1 MHIASTFFHFFA
13 FSFISGKKIT
23 GIFRDKEFPCPAA
36 ARSAYK
42 FKTAFVFFFKRLQK
56 VR

>member
-1 MHIASTFFHFFA
+1 MHIASTFFIFLLFLLFQA
-13 FSFISGKKIT
+13 KKGSFQ
-23 GIFRDKEFPCPAA
+23 DKEFPCPAA
-36 ARSAYK
+36 ARSVYK

>member
-1 MHIASTFFHFFA
+1 MHIASTFFIFLHFLLFQA
-13 FSFISGKKIT
+13 KIT

-36 ARSAYK
+36 ARSVYK

>member
-1 MHIASTFFHFFA
+1 MHIASTFFIFLHFLLFQA
-13 FSFISGKKIT
+13 KNN
-23 GIFRDKEFPCPAA
+23 PAA
-36 ARSAYK
+36 ARSVYK

>member
-1 MHIASTFFHFFA
+1 MHIASTFFIFYIFFY
-13 FSFISGKKIT
+13 FRQKIT

-36 ARSAYK
+36 ARSVYK